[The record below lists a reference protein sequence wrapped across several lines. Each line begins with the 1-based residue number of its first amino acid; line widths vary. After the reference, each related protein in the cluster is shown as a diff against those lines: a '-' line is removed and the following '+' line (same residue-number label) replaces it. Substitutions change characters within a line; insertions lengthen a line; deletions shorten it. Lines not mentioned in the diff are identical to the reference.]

1 LLQPLLQL
9 YFLHSYIYKRSL
21 DLNTKTLSEKYAD
34 KIHGVLNCYDR
45 IVITG
50 TLPTFCYA
58 EGMTGYLYS
67 HKIRIFDYPKFAMPL
82 REQVRNNAE
91 QIANENGLEIEF
103 IRKNNFRKEKRIKE
117 LIKRRGNHPGLVHI
131 FSAMETCQSYK
142 PWHDKKSHKTYLKYS
157 TSKCLHYYFY
167 FIDEELGLCYVRVP
181 TWCPFRLQI
190 YFNGHNILASQLKKR
205 GVDHVLLDNAFLS
218 IADFDLAN
226 LLSQNIDINKL
237 HEKLDTFAQTY
248 CPAIKTLDVSYHWS
262 IMQVEYATD
271 IIFKHQKDLHAIY
284 SLLLETL
291 IHSVKPE
298 NISTFLG
305 KKLHGNYAG
314 EMGNNFN
321 VRILGSR
328 IKHQMGPV
336 SIKMYDKL
344 GLILRIE
351 TVTNDVSFF
360 KHYREVQHRDGS
372 CETKYA
378 NMRKSIYSLNPLQE
392 LLAASNRRYLQFI
405 SEIETPEV
413 GVKIFNNLTDTKE
426 EKQHR
431 YKGFNFFSEQDALL
445 LRVLARGAFMISG
458 FTNKALRTLLLNK
471 NAGQISRL
479 IKRLRVHGLVKKI
492 GKRYKYY
499 LTKLGCKVVATAL
512 KLRELYIIPCLANR
526 AVV

>member
-1 LLQPLLQL
+1 
-9 YFLHSYIYKRSL
+9 
-21 DLNTKTLSEKYAD
+21 
-34 KIHGVLNCYDR
+34 
-45 IVITG
+45 
-50 TLPTFCYA
+50 
-58 EGMTGYLYS
+58 
-67 HKIRIFDYPKFAMPL
+67 MPL

-91 QIANENGLEIEF
+91 QIANKNGLEIEF

-117 LIKRRGNHPGLVHI
+117 LIKRRGNHPGLLHI

-142 PWHDKKSHKTYLKYS
+142 PWHDKKSGKTYLKYS

-205 GVDHVLLDNAFLS
+205 GIDHVLLDNAFLS

-237 HEKLDTFAQTY
+237 HEKLDTFTQNY

-262 IMQVEYATD
+262 IMQIEYATD
-271 IIFKHQKDLHAIY
+271 IIFKHQKDLQVIY

-378 NMRKSIYSLNPLQE
+378 NMRKNIYSLNPLQE

-413 GVKIFNNLTDTKE
+413 GVKIFNNLTDTKG
-426 EKQHR
+426 EKHRR
-431 YKGFNFFSEQDALL
+431 YKGFIFFSEQDALL

-458 FTNKALRTLLLNK
+458 FTNKALRSLLLNK

-499 LTKLGCKVVATAL
+499 LTKLGLKV
-512 KLRELYIIPCLANR
+512 KIKK
-526 AVV
+526 